1 MLLNIRDSQEQLKKF
16 RVLSRST
23 LQITHKLLH
32 VSQTTHD
39 VSAANGLCKSVTE
52 NKWNKMQREY
62 LDEKK
67 NARIESIRDRKL
79 NLK

>member
-52 NKWNKMQREY
+52 NK
-62 LDEKK
+62 
-67 NARIESIRDRKL
+67 
-79 NLK
+79 